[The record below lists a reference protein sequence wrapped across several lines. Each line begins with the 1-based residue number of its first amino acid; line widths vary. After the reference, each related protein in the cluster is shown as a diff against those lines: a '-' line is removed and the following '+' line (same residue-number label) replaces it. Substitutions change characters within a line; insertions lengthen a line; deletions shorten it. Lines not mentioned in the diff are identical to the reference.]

1 MSVYRRG
8 DVWWYKFRFAGQV
21 IRESSKSESK
31 TVAKDAER
39 SRRRELEGSFNRI
52 SRPRTAQLFSPAAE
66 TWLRWGFRTMPIGV
80 PN

>member
-31 TVAKDAER
+31 TFAKEVLPAQRTRRILQPHFETTHGPTLFG
-39 SRRRELEGSFNRI
+39 SR
-52 SRPRTAQLFSPAAE
+52 
-66 TWLRWGFRTMPIGV
+66 
-80 PN
+80 